1 MGFDNQCFASTVA
14 SVSVITAAATIAI
27 LEFDFEFMVL
37 LGLNL
42 VSTLLPPNAV
52 HAGPFYM
59 KKAEMLCLL
68 VHFKLQLTN
77 LRCGVKYLADAA
89 RDALNCLFSGH

>member
-1 MGFDNQCFASTVA
+1 MSA
-14 SVSVITAAATIAI
+14 VSARNIVKQFGAVPAVNGIS
-27 LEFDFEFMVL
+27 LEVPNGEFMVL